1 MWVLKKLEVMTQ
13 FYANTR
19 RVLQNRLMPNPD
31 IEDASCRQVVRR
43 LVLAICIALSSPSVP
58 AFAQSK
64 SIPAT
69 ATILVLG
76 DSLSAEYGLKRGT
89 GWVPLLEQR
98 LQKRKIKATVFNASI
113 SGETTSGGKS
123 RLPDL
128 LRKHSPAYVLL
139 ELGANDALR
148 GLPLTST
155 EANLRFIVQE
165 SKKIGAKVLIIGIQI
180 PPNYGKTYTDQFA
193 AIFSDL
199 AKSEKTGLVPFL
211 LEGFADKPSAFQ
223 ADRIHPNESAQA
235 AMMETVWKEFAG
247 LVR

>member
-1 MWVLKKLEVMTQ
+1 M
-13 FYANTR
+13 
-19 RVLQNRLMPNPD
+19 RVLTVQQL
-31 IEDASCRQVVRR
+31 IRQCAQALCVVFSMTSVT
-43 LVLAICIALSSPSVP
+43 VLAQAKP
-58 AFAQSK
+58 A
-64 SIPAT
+64 PAT

-89 GWVPLLEQR
+89 GWVKLFEDR
-98 LQKRKIKATVFNASI
+98 LQQRKIKGTVFNASI

-128 LRKHSPAYVLL
+128 LLKHRPTWVLI

-155 EANLRFIVQE
+155 EANLRFMVQE

-193 AIFSDL
+193 AIFTDI
-199 AKSEKTGLVPFL
+199 AKAEKTGLVPFL
-211 LEGFADKPSAFQ
+211 LDGFADKPTSFQ
-223 ADRIHPNESAQA
+223 ADRIHPNESSQA
-235 AMMETVWKEFAG
+235 LMMDTVWKGFEG
-247 LVR
+247 MVK

>member
-1 MWVLKKLEVMTQ
+1 MRVLKVQKFIRQCAQAFCVVFSMTSV
-13 FYANTR
+13 T
-19 RVLQNRLMPNPD
+19 
-31 IEDASCRQVVRR
+31 
-43 LVLAICIALSSPSVP
+43 VLAQAKP
-58 AFAQSK
+58 A
-64 SIPAT
+64 PAT

-89 GWVPLLEQR
+89 GWVKLFEDR
-98 LQKRKIKATVFNASI
+98 LQQRKIKGTVFNASI

-128 LRKHSPAYVLL
+128 LLKHRPTWVLI

-155 EANLRFIVQE
+155 EANLRFMVQE

-193 AIFSDL
+193 AIFTDI
-199 AKSEKTGLVPFL
+199 AKAEKTGLVPFL
-211 LEGFADKPSAFQ
+211 LDGFADKPMAFQ
-223 ADRIHPNESAQA
+223 ADRIHPNESSQA
-235 AMMETVWKEFAG
+235 LMMDTVWKGFEG
-247 LVR
+247 MVK